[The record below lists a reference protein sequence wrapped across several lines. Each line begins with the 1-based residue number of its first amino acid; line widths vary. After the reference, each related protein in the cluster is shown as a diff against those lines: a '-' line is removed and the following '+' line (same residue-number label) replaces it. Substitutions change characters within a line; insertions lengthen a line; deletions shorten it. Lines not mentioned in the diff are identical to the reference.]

1 MGLRLV
7 LALLAVW
14 LIYSL
19 LRHALGKRRAR
30 AAKNIAARPPVDMV
44 CCARCGTHLPAPE
57 ALQRGA
63 DYYCCRA
70 HLQADD
76 EDS

>member
-44 CCARCGTHLPAPE
+44 CCARCGTHLPAP
-57 ALQRGA
+57 
-63 DYYCCRA
+63 
-70 HLQADD
+70 
-76 EDS
+76 